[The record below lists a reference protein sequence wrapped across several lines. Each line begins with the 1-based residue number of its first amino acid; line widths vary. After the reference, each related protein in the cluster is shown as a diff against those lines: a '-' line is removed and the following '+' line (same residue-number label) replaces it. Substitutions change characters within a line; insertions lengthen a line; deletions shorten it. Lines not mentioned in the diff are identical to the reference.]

1 MQFGISVL
9 FISIYLICK
18 QNKIAIILKYC
29 VEVLIVCEWIGPG
42 YASINSEKNVFI
54 PIINKTEITNYIN

>member
-18 QNKIAIILKYC
+18 QNKIAIILKYR
-29 VEVLIVCEWIGPG
+29 VEVLIV
-42 YASINSEKNVFI
+42 
-54 PIINKTEITNYIN
+54 

>member
-29 VEVLIVCEWIGPG
+29 VEGLIVWNI
-42 YASINSEKNVFI
+42 V
-54 PIINKTEITNYIN
+54 